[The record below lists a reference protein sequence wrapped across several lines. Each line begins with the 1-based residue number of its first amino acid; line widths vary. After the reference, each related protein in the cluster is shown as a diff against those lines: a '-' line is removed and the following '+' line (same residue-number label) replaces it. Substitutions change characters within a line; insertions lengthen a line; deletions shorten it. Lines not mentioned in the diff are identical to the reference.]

1 MARIRKQD
9 QNESV
14 LATDPDF
21 VRLQIQQ
28 SMDLYR
34 STISTLVQILTVLV
48 VGDVTV
54 AGFAMNQKSSGILIV
69 GVVFPIIMYYLIYR
83 INFIL
88 VSTFFT
94 AVSLEQKYGGINENW
109 LASTLLVVGIS
120 PEALKE
126 MVEISKITDPNIRA
140 KRLRKASVPPI
151 RKGMGLLRFS
161 LIAIAVG
168 QIWAPFILAYLYQW
182 KLF

>member
-1 MARIRKQD
+1 MAQKRKQE
-9 QNESV
+9 ESQ
-14 LATDPDF
+14 ANPPANPDF

-28 SMDLYR
+28 SLDMYR

-48 VGDVTV
+48 IGDVTV

-94 AVSLEQKYGGINENW
+94 AVSLEQKYGGANENW
-109 LASTLLVVGIS
+109 LASTLLLHGIS
-120 PEALKE
+120 SDALEE
-126 MVEISKITDPNIRA
+126 MIEISKITDHKIRA

-151 RKGMGLLRFS
+151 RKGIGLLRFS
-161 LIAIAVG
+161 LITIAIG
-168 QIWAPFILAYLYQW
+168 QLWAPFILAYLYQW

>member
-1 MARIRKQD
+1 MVKTGKQE
-9 QNESV
+9 QYQPL
-14 LATDPDF
+14 LAENPDF
-21 VRLQIQQ
+21 IRLQIQQ
-28 SMDLYR
+28 SIDMYR
-34 STISTLVQILTVLV
+34 SSTSTLVQILTVLV

-69 GVVFPIIMYYLIYR
+69 GIVFPIIMYYLIYR

-88 VSTFFT
+88 VSSFFT
-94 AVSLEQKYGGINENW
+94 AVSLEQKYGGKNENW
-109 LASTLLVVGIS
+109 LASTLLLTGIS

-126 MVEISKITDPNIRA
+126 MTEISKINDPIIRA

-161 LIAIAVG
+161 LIIIAIG
-168 QIWAPFILAYLYQW
+168 QIAAPFILAYFFQW